1 MTKWITGLGLAFALV
16 STAALAQHVAN
27 PPNEAGVT
35 MGHVHLNV
43 RDIAASKQFWTA
55 LGGAPIKVGTLEA
68 VKFPGVLI
76 ILRQAEPT
84 GGSAGT
90 IVDHVGFLVKDGA
103 ASVATFKAL
112 GTKME
117 LKDRKSTRL
126 NSSHVSESRMP
137 SSA

>member
-1 MTKWITGLGLAFALV
+1 MTITRFALTV
-16 STAALAQHVAN
+16 VLALLLPSRTFAQLA
-27 PPNEAGVT
+27 PPNETGVT

-43 RDIAASKQFWTA
+43 RDVAASKQFWTA
-55 LGGAPIKVGTLEA
+55 LGGTAVKVGPLEA

-76 ILRQAEPT
+76 ILRQAEPA

-117 LKDRKSTRL
+117 L
-126 NSSHVSESRMP
+126 
-137 SSA
+137 